1 MNRVAALHQ
10 LARAH
15 HGLGRARGEG
25 LGIPGPWGN
34 VPGQAIAAGT
44 YEISGTQVYLR
55 EQPST
60 SSADKGAFNAT
71 YGDNGGKVVGEPDQ
85 VDFDGQ
91 TGDQGG
97 LRFASVTVKTGALAG
112 KSGFVAMKYM
122 APVGWTASHG
132 GTGSAPAAPPPVD
145 QGGGGGGSTPPL
157 AMTGD
162 ASEKWKPWL
171 IGGIA
176 ALGAGGL
183 LYLLFGTK
191 TGKKAR
197 RRGKARRRLRRIRRG
212 RKR

>member
-1 MNRVAALHQ
+1 MNGVAALQQ

-15 HGLGRARGEG
+15 HGLGRVPREG

-34 VPGQAIAAGT
+34 VPGQAVAAGT

-60 SSADKGAFNAT
+60 SSTSKGAFNAA

-85 VDFDGQ
+85 VEFDGQ

-112 KSGFVAMKYM
+112 KSGYVAMKYM

-132 GTGSAPAAPPPVD
+132 GTGPAPSTPSPTTPPED
-145 QGGGGGGSTPPL
+145 KPPL
-157 AMTGD
+157 AMTGEPSD
-162 ASEKWKPWL
+162 KWKPWL

-191 TGKKAR
+191 AGKKAR